1 MALSKYLILK
11 NKLNQSLVYYP
22 VPKNANTSV
31 KLFIAKHLNVDNH
44 FIFIGDQIPRY
55 LQKKEDLKSKESIV
69 RFLPSKQKFSKVNAD
84 FKCCI
89 IRDPIKRFLSAYKN
103 RVLYHKDKLFYKHSV
118 NQIINK
124 LIENKFENPHF
135 LPQVF
140 FLGYDI
146 NYYNFYCNVDEIE
159 KFATFINNFFE
170 QNIVFPKIQTGSTK
184 EKISLSKDQIVKLN
198 EIYKED
204 YKLISS
210 SRK

>member
-1 MALSKYLILK
+1 MSKYLILN

-44 FIFIGDQIPRY
+44 FTFIGDEIPRY

-69 RFLPSKQKFSKVNAD
+69 RFLPSKQKFTKVDVD

-89 IRDPIKRFLSAYKN
+89 VRDPIKRFLSAFKN
-103 RVLYHKDKLFYKHSV
+103 RILYHKDKQFYNHSID
-118 NQIINK
+118 QIINK
-124 LIENKFENPHF
+124 LIEQKFENPHF

-140 FLGYDI
+140 FLGYNI
-146 NYYNFYCNVDEIE
+146 NYFNFYCDVDKIE
-159 KFATFINNFFE
+159 KFANYINNFFD
-170 QNIVFPKIQTGSTK
+170 QKISFPKIQTGSTK
-184 EKISLSKDQIVKLN
+184 EEIHLNKNQINKLN

-204 YKLISS
+204 YKFISF
-210 SRK
+210 